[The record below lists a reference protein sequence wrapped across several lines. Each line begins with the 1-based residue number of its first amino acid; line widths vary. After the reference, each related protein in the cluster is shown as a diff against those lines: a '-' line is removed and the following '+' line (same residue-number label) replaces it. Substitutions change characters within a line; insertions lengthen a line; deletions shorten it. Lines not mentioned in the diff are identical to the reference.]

1 MRKMIQTHAS
11 GLLLS
16 LLMAAVSLMLAQSAP
31 LQSWGLGSL
40 TLAILLGLILGN
52 LPLAAS
58 RAHHWEAGLQFSKQQ
73 LLRAGI
79 VLYGLRL
86 SLHDIG
92 NVGLPGLLVDLL
104 MLISTLWLAAFL
116 GSRVFR
122 LPRELTLLI
131 GAGSAICGAAAI
143 LAAAPVLR
151 SKEEDTGIA
160 ISGVVFFGTCS
171 MLLYPLFFQSE
182 LLLSWSGLTPAGIGI
197 YTGATLHEVA
207 QVVVAGKA
215 MTAQIADVAIVTKMM
230 RVMLLAPVLCLLAW
244 LVNPARQTST
254 AGSAGWRHS
263 LADVSI
269 PWFAI
274 LFVVVILMQSALSLP
289 SALRQLF
296 AQLDQILLSAAMFA
310 LGFSTRLASLRK
322 AGWKPLLLAGS
333 IWCWLILGGLL
344 ISQLIL

>member
-1 MRKMIQTHAS
+1 MRKMIQNHAS

-16 LLMAAVSLMLAQSAP
+16 VLMAGLSLTLAQNAL

-58 RAHHWEAGLQFSKQQ
+58 RAPYWDTGLQFSKQQ

-86 SLHDIG
+86 SLRDIS
-92 NVGLPGLLVDLL
+92 NVGIPGLLVDLV

-116 GSRVFR
+116 GRRVFR

-131 GAGSAICGAAAI
+131 GAGSAICGAAAV

-182 LLLSWSGLTPAGIGI
+182 LLLSWSGLSPAGIGI

-215 MTAQIADVAIVTKMM
+215 MTSQIADVAIVTKMM
-230 RVMLLAPVLCLLAW
+230 RVMLLAPVLCVLALL
-244 LVNPARQTST
+244 VSPVRQ
-254 AGSAGWRHS
+254 AAAADNANWRLR
-263 LADVSI
+263 LANISI
-269 PWFAI
+269 PWFAV
-274 LFVVVILMQSALSLP
+274 LFVLVIVLQSLLSVP
-289 SALRQLF
+289 PAVRQLF
-296 AQLDQILLSAAMFA
+296 AQLDQVLLSAAMFA

-333 IWCWLILGGLL
+333 IWCWLMLGGLL